1 MCRKRR
7 PAVQQKGQYMINER
21 KFHHQIVRRT
31 VKASRIQL
39 IGFRMIQRQMP
50 IRVMSNKGVNSEL
63 GSNAQRKHREQHS
76 CQKGSYGVESNQAVF
91 ATRLHTQPGC
101 KLWDYFRNRKYK
113 IKPIVTINT
122 WITAQNI
129 VLPSR
134 TVLPAQSIK

>member
-1 MCRKRR
+1 MCREGR
-7 PAVQQKGQYMINER
+7 PDVRQNGQRMINKR
-21 KFHHQIVRRT
+21 KFDHQVVRRT
-31 VKASRIQL
+31 MKASRIQL
-39 IGFRMIQRQMP
+39 IGFRMVQRQVL
-50 IRVMSNKGVNSEL
+50 IRVMSNKGVDGEL
-63 GSNAQRKHREQHS
+63 GSDAQRKQREQHS
-76 CQKGSYGVESNQAVF
+76 CQKGSYGVKSNQAVF

-113 IKPIVTINT
+113 IRPIVTINT